1 MRIEI
6 GQLIVWLITGALA
19 GYLAG
24 LLVRRRGF
32 GTVGNIVIGLLGAL
46 LGGLLFQL
54 LNIRISNLPTFTFSL
69 ADLIVAFIGAVVLIL
84 VIGLVVQRK

>member
-1 MRIEI
+1 MTIQV

-46 LGGLLFQL
+46 VGGLIFQL
-54 LNIRISNLPTFTFSL
+54 LNIRISGLPTFTFSL
-69 ADLIVAFIGAVVLIL
+69 ADLLVAIIGAIVLMLIIGAV
-84 VIGLVVQRK
+84 RRR

>member
-1 MRIEI
+1 MEI

-32 GTVGNIVIGLLGAL
+32 GTIGNIVVGLLGAL
-46 LGGLLFQL
+46 LGGVLFQL
-54 LNIRISNLPTFTFSL
+54 LNIHISGLPTFTFSL
-69 ADLIVAFIGAVVLIL
+69 ADLIVAFVGAVVLIL
-84 VIGLVVQRK
+84 IIGLVARRQ